1 MRKFIVLFLF
11 ILILPLA
18 SAFQITVE
26 PSEINFKNVLPDGY
40 AEKKI
45 IITTDSSENID
56 ISLAPSG
63 IFEKW
68 ISVEPPLA
76 AIDKNNPAE
85 FLLQLNPQQAQLGD
99 YQGLIVANAITGGN
113 QFTSTVSSAASI
125 DVTVS
130 ITKKEIIQAQVT
142 DISISNIEKKQP
154 INIKFYILNTGN
166 TEISPQFQI
175 ELYDAQKNLLDTLSQ
190 TNMFYPSSDEQ
201 EITMTFN
208 NNYPV
213 GEYQIISRVFH
224 NDYLISQQTVPF
236 PIVEPGN
243 LVKEPEPAARE
254 ETIPLSTA
262 PTMIMFLIIIT
273 IFIYFG
279 IKRIRK
285 KKTKTNHRK

>member
-1 MRKFIVLFLF
+1 
-11 ILILPLA
+11 
-18 SAFQITVE
+18 
-26 PSEINFKNVLPDGY
+26 
-40 AEKKI
+40 
-45 IITTDSSENID
+45 
-56 ISLAPSG
+56 
-63 IFEKW
+63 
-68 ISVEPPLA
+68 LA

-262 PTMIMFLIIIT
+262 PTMIMFLI
-273 IFIYFG
+273 YFG